1 LIEHSTST
9 LDSSPFFNRL
19 SHFGHK
25 TPVLASN
32 VQMGTFKF
40 RQFV

>member
-9 LDSSPFFNRL
+9 LDNSPFFSLL

-32 VQMGTFKF
+32 MQMGNLN
-40 RQFV
+40 